1 MERANG
7 GDVDQER
14 RERRKQG
21 TEAQKRHTS
30 LFPSP
35 MLGLRVSLRASRRLL
50 HTTTARGATEASSVP
65 VPAPAKWSPASVRTG
80 LIARKRGMT
89 AMWDDHG
96 ARYPVTVLQVRRP
109 PLCMERALTASAQ
122 LDNCQVTANITTVRK
137 DASEYHAVQLAATD
151 KAPKNTP
158 KQMKGHFKKAAVAPK
173 QVIKEFRVTPDAHVP
188 VGACQRQTC
197 PRAARLMNV
206 QAQLCLHC
214 TLFLVSMWT

>member
-7 GDVDQER
+7 GDTKER
-14 RERRKQG
+14 RERRKLKQG

-109 PLCMERALTASAQ
+109 RCVWSGR
-122 LDNCQVTANITTVRK
+122 
-137 DASEYHAVQLAATD
+137 
-151 KAPKNTP
+151 
-158 KQMKGHFKKAAVAPK
+158 
-173 QVIKEFRVTPDAHVP
+173 
-188 VGACQRQTC
+188 
-197 PRAARLMNV
+197 
-206 QAQLCLHC
+206 
-214 TLFLVSMWT
+214 